1 MLRQDLDQVGH
12 QYRTSGQDSQ
22 DWVWCRACL
31 ASDFKVMSGYDLQ
44 WVWLDCRKTRINGW
58 SRFSARPKFEPSE
71 DFVQVV
77 LCSLRLLGSVVCTR
91 FAVCFDHDHA
101 FSLYLCC
108 GRVWTLTGSSTF
120 VKVILIIQGLGSAF
134 ELGCFHRPYL
144 NGSPIWIKVDW
155 VWIKGVPLAR
165 SDWMASCVSDC
176 ESGFVKNSLI
186 TVRGSCC
193 ERLVVYACLTFAESS
208 CLAEG

>member
-1 MLRQDLDQVGH
+1 
-12 QYRTSGQDSQ
+12 
-22 DWVWCRACL
+22 
-31 ASDFKVMSGYDLQ
+31 MSGYDLQ

-77 LCSLRLLGSVVCTR
+77 LCSLGLLGSVVCTR

-108 GRVWTLTGSSTF
+108 GRVWTLTGFSTFCQSDLDHTRTGFLFWVGMFSST
-120 VKVILIIQGLGSAF
+120 VSQWVSNMDHVWLG
-134 ELGCFHRPYL
+134 
-144 NGSPIWIKVDW
+144 
-155 VWIKGVPLAR
+155 WIKGVPLGR

-176 ESGFVKNSLI
+176 ESGFVKGSLI
-186 TVRGSCC
+186 TVRGSWWNDLWCM
-193 ERLVVYACLTFAESS
+193 RV
-208 CLAEG
+208 

>member
-1 MLRQDLDQVGH
+1 M
-12 QYRTSGQDSQ
+12 SSQ
-22 DWVWCRACL
+22 DFQGWSWCRVCL
-31 ASDFKVMSGYDLQ
+31 ASDFRVRSGFDLQ
-44 WVWLDCRKTRINGW
+44 WVWLYCRKTRINGW

-77 LCSLRLLGSVVCTR
+77 LCSLGLLGSVVCTR
-91 FAVCFDHDHA
+91 FAVCFDYDHA

-134 ELGCFHRPYL
+134 EVGCFHRPYL
-144 NGSPIWIKVDW
+144 NGSPIWIRFDW
-155 VWIKGVPLAR
+155 VESRACSWLVQIGWPLVYPTVCLGLLR
-165 SDWMASCVSDC
+165 
-176 ESGFVKNSLI
+176 I
-186 TVRGSCC
+186 THHGAWFMV
-193 ERLVVYACLTFAESS
+193 ERLVVYAGLTCAETS

>member
-1 MLRQDLDQVGH
+1 M
-12 QYRTSGQDSQ
+12 
-22 DWVWCRACL
+22 
-31 ASDFKVMSGYDLQ
+31 
-44 WVWLDCRKTRINGW
+44 
-58 SRFSARPKFEPSE
+58 
-71 DFVQVV
+71 QVV

-155 VWIKGVPLAR
+155 VGIKGVPLAR

-176 ESGFVKNSLI
+176 ESGLVNCHSSRCVVQFWRNFVWDAVS
-186 TVRGSCC
+186 
-193 ERLVVYACLTFAESS
+193 RLL
-208 CLAEG
+208 LR

>member
-1 MLRQDLDQVGH
+1 
-12 QYRTSGQDSQ
+12 
-22 DWVWCRACL
+22 
-31 ASDFKVMSGYDLQ
+31 
-44 WVWLDCRKTRINGW
+44 
-58 SRFSARPKFEPSE
+58 
-71 DFVQVV
+71 VQVV

-144 NGSPIWIKVDW
+144 NGSPIWIRFDW
-155 VWIKGVPLAR
+155 V
-165 SDWMASCVSDC
+165 
-176 ESGFVKNSLI
+176 
-186 TVRGSCC
+186 
-193 ERLVVYACLTFAESS
+193 
-208 CLAEG
+208 